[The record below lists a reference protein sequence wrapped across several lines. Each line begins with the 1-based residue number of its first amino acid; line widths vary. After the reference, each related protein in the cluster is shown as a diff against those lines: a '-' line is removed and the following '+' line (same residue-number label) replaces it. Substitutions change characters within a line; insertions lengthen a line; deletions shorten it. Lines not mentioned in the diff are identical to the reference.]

1 MSKIN
6 QRNNHLVILLAT
18 YNRLELLRTVVDAI
32 EHGTRTPHE
41 LIVIDGGST
50 DGTVEYV
57 QNDSRITPVLQGKLI
72 GTARCYNRV
81 WRHVESRYT
90 CWLSDDTEIVPE
102 SLDTAVRILDTDPTV
117 GMVGLKMKDTKGP
130 GRFEAYRGG
139 ISEYGILNCNH
150 GVLRTSLAQRVGLFN
165 ESYRSYMIDPDL
177 TASVLCAGHRVV
189 MTREVAVL
197 HHREWA
203 ERDGPEIDAKVERD
217 RGGIDNAGIYHEK
230 FAFLAPTRT
239 WPARLR
245 ARLVRYA
252 ARVLFLGASPDA
264 RRLWLNRRDWVN
276 LAGGRFISI
285 LDPVQHLGLPYH
297 LAQAIPASRLASP
310 DNPLTRAA
318 RRAPDAASR
327 AATADAG
334 PRPRHAVAPVVNTRS
349 RNLVILMGTLNRLG
363 QLRRVIESI
372 VNGTRLSFELIVIDA
387 GSTDGT
393 IEFLQSHPAVTPVL
407 QGARI
412 GHARSHNEVWQHVDS
427 RFTCWLSDDT
437 EIVTGS
443 LDLAV
448 SILESEATIGMV
460 GLKMKDTMG
469 SGRHEAYRGGLSEYG
484 VLNCNHGVMPTA
496 LLRSVGFFN
505 PSYRMYTIDPDLTAS
520 ILATGHRVVMTK
532 AISVLHHRAWAEGDD
547 DAEKVRRDMG
557 GIDNWAI
564 YRRKFA
570 FLAGSNTLW
579 TRLRARGVHYTARVL
594 FLGARPGAKRLW
606 LNRRDWVN
614 LAGGRFISLF
624 DPLLHVARPY
634 HLAQTV
640 PPALLASGHNPYRDL
655 VDLQTAGALCLE
667 R

>member
-1 MSKIN
+1 M
-6 QRNNHLVILLAT
+6 VAT
-18 YNRLELLRTVVDAI
+18 YNRLDQLRQVIDSIV
-32 EHGTRTPHE
+32 EGTQTAHE

-50 DGTVEYV
+50 DGTIEYI
-57 QNDSRITPVLQGKLI
+57 QNDPRVTPVLQGALL

-81 WRHVESRYT
+81 WRHVESRYS
-90 CWLSDDTEIVPE
+90 CWLSDDTEVVHG
-102 SLDTAVRILDTDPTV
+102 SLDAAVRILEAHPAI

-130 GRFEAYRGG
+130 GRDEAYRGG
-139 ISEYGILNCNH
+139 ISEYGVLNCNH
-150 GVLRTSLAQRVGLFN
+150 GVLRTSIARDVGFFN
-165 ESYRSYMIDPDL
+165 EGYRSYMIDPDL

-189 MTREVAVL
+189 MTRDVAVL

-203 ERDGPEIDAKVERD
+203 EREGPEIDAKVARD
-217 RGGIDNAGIYHEK
+217 LGGIDNAGIYQEK

-245 ARLVRYA
+245 ARLVHYV
-252 ARVLFLGASPDA
+252 ARVLFLGASPDG

-285 LDPVQHLGLPYH
+285 LDPILHLGLPYH
-297 LAQAIPASRLASP
+297 LAQAIPERRLASP
-310 DNPLTRAA
+310 GNPVK
-318 RRAPDAASR
+318 RAPRHADPFDR
-327 AATADAG
+327 AATADTPGHG
-334 PRPRHAVAPVVNTRS
+334 PRLTEAVLPIVNTRS
-349 RNLVILMGTLNRLG
+349 RNLVILMGTLNRLS

-372 VNGTRLSFELIVIDA
+372 VNGTQLSFELIVIDA

-412 GHARSHNEVWQHVDS
+412 GHARSHNEVWRHVDS
-427 RFTCWLSDDT
+427 RYSCWLSDDT
-437 EIVTGS
+437 EIVPGS

-448 SILESEATIGMV
+448 SILESDDTIGMV

-505 PSYRMYTIDPDLTAS
+505 QSYRMYTIDPDLTAS
-520 ILATGHRVVMTK
+520 ILSTGHRVVMTK

-570 FLAGSNTLW
+570 FLAASNTLW
-579 TRLRARGVHYTARVL
+579 TRLRARGVHYVARFL

-624 DPLLHVARPY
+624 DPLIHIARPY
-634 HLAQTV
+634 HLAQSV
-640 PPALLASGHNPYRDL
+640 PPALLASGDNPYRHL
-655 VDLQTAGALCLE
+655 VDLAAPGALCLE